1 MRSRSVRRRAYGAV
15 ALALAGTLAACNVEP
30 TAHDECHAKLSA
42 APGCPAAALVV
53 MSDYLSTQIALTTP
67 AGDTLC
73 GSYFSTARAEATPV
87 AFALSGDVVLPSAR
101 PASGRAVVIDRYG
114 TNVVSFLAAD
124 TGALLGQLAVG
135 TGFESNPQDYLE
147 IDERRALVS
156 RWGENPVPG
165 QKTFDEGG
173 DLLVIDT
180 VGLAIERRLALPHD
194 DFPPRP
200 GGITRVGDGAIVT
213 LQRMSID
220 IRSMGDGR
228 LVGIALDSLD
238 IAWTLALDGLKNC
251 GALTV
256 SPDTTVGAVACTGY
270 VDRSGVAANLE
281 DSGIVLLDL
290 TQTPPV
296 EIRRLSAEALAGAP
310 LQAELEWFAPR
321 RLLAKTQT
329 ALDGDANNRLL
340 MVTVD
345 ADAAED
351 AAEVLLEARP
361 NGSGTGQGVVFG
373 GMLCTPGCDATCL
386 VTDADRGVLER
397 FTIDGDT
404 LTPLGPLGI
413 RGTVGLPPRDVGGL

>member
-1 MRSRSVRRRAYGAV
+1 MVARAFGAFV
-15 ALALAGTLAACNVEP
+15 LAGSLAACNVEP
-30 TAHDECHAKLSA
+30 TAHDECHAKLDA
-42 APGCPAAALVV
+42 APGCPGAALVV
-53 MSDYLSTQIALTTP
+53 MSDYNSTQIALTTL
-67 AGDTLC
+67 AGETLC
-73 GSYFSTARAEATPV
+73 GSYFSTARAEATSV
-87 AFALSGDVVLPSAR
+87 AFALSGDVVLPSTR

-114 TNVVSFLAAD
+114 TNVVSFLVAG

-165 QKTFDEGG
+165 QKPFDAGG

-180 VGLAIERRLALPHD
+180 VGLAIEGRIELPHD

-200 GGITRVGDGAIVT
+200 AGLVRVGERAVVT

-228 LVGIALDSLD
+228 LLGVDLDTLE
-238 IAWTLALDGLKNC
+238 IAWTLSLDGLKNC
-251 GALTV
+251 GALSV
-256 SPDTTVGAVACTGY
+256 SPDGSLGAVACTGY
-270 VDRSGVAANLE
+270 VDRTGVAANLD

-290 TQTPPV
+290 ASTPPV
-296 EIRRLSAEALAGAP
+296 ELRRLSAEELAGAP

-345 ADAAED
+345 AEEAG
-351 AAEVLLEARP
+351 EVLLEARP

-373 GMLCTPGCDATCL
+373 GMLCAPGCDDTCL
-386 VTDADRGVLER
+386 VADADRGVLER
-397 FTIDGDT
+397 FAIAEDT
-404 LTPLGPLGI
+404 LMPLGSLGI